1 METDRGNAE
10 FEGELSVAKPGK
22 KRPATARAFLLSIL
36 LGILIPLYI
45 AVAQIAPSASELASY
60 TGLHAAAAKGDTA
73 SIERLVKAGSAIDV
87 RDSRARTPLHV
98 AGYMRKPDAARTL
111 LRLGA
116 DPDAFESQQYD
127 IATIT
132 AVARA
137 HRETRL
143 HRDDK
148 NA

>member
-1 METDRGNAE
+1 
-10 FEGELSVAKPGK
+10 
-22 KRPATARAFLLSIL
+22 
-36 LGILIPLYI
+36 
-45 AVAQIAPSASELASY
+45 
-60 TGLHAAAAKGDTA
+60 
-73 SIERLVKAGSAIDV
+73 
-87 RDSRARTPLHV
+87 
-98 AGYMRKPDAARTL
+98 MRKPDAARTL

-137 HRETRL
+137 HRETRFQ
-143 HRDDK
+143 RDDK